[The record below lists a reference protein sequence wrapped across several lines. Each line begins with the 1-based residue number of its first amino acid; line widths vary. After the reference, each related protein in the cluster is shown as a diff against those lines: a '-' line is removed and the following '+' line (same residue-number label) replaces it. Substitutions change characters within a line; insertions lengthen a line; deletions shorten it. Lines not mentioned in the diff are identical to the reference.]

1 MGVRRRLGLLLLYT
15 LVVGCWCP
23 GAGQQLTSLLLGQ
36 SPALLLYHTFLSNL
50 NFFLNKDTSLEALL
64 IGQFLPTKLSRPS
77 SHPVGAERQGWSQL
91 GISHPEPK
99 HRHTS

>member
-15 LVVGCWCP
+15 LAVGCWCP

-64 IGQFLPTKLSRPS
+64 IGQFLPTKLSSDLLPILSVQRERD
-77 SHPVGAERQGWSQL
+77 GAN
-91 GISHPEPK
+91 
-99 HRHTS
+99 